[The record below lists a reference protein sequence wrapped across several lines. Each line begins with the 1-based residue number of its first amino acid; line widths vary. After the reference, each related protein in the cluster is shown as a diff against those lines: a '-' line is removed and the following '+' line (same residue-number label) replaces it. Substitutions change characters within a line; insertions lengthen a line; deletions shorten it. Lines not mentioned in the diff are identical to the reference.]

1 MKDHI
6 TATTDSPAFGRRS
19 LLRGLGAVGAASVAL
34 PLASA
39 STMGASTS
47 ATELTT
53 ANDAIFV
60 TGKNSS
66 YYIVP
71 GRDQNGNKA
80 VAYGSHGSWQFVQ
93 DNRLPWF
100 EPEHIAARPNDKGHY
115 DLLYMGYL
123 GGNLVSNGGYEFYN
137 KPRLGAGKKSVPLSS
152 VSALQYA
159 PGADYFLAV
168 GKNGAG
174 QDRVIHGTSGSWS
187 FTPNKYQLNGWG
199 AEMTHF
205 AVREKANPTNKSHYT
220 MLAVGTRVKKGEPQV
235 VTLGGYEFYNKP
247 RFSVG
252 PKVVPNMVSVD
263 DVVAAP
269 NYYVILG
276 RDASGNS
283 IVAHGGHNNWSFTP
297 GKYQPKMD
305 VTSLALSPR
314 LTGKYDL
321 LAVGTSKKG
330 LSTTGG
336 YEFYSKPRF
345 NSGPKAVKL

>member
-1 MKDHI
+1 METNI
-6 TATTDSPAFGRRS
+6 TATSDSPAFGRRT
-19 LLRGLGAVGAASVAL
+19 LLRGLGAVGVASVAL

-47 ATELTT
+47 ATALTT
-53 ANDAIFV
+53 ANDAIYV

-66 YYIVP
+66 YYVVV

-80 VAYGSHGSWQFVQ
+80 AAYGSHGNWAFVQ

-100 EPEHIAARPNDKGHY
+100 EPDVIAARPKPAGY
-115 DLLYMGYL
+115 DLLFMGHL
-123 GGNLVSNGGYEFYN
+123 DGQLVSNGGYEFYN
-137 KPRLGAGKKSVPLSS
+137 KPRLDTGKKSVPLSS
-152 VSALQYA
+152 VSSLQYA

-168 GKNGAG
+168 GKNSAG
-174 QDRVIHGTSGSWS
+174 QDRVIHGDHNDWS
-187 FTPNKYQLNGWG
+187 FTPDKYQLNGWG

-205 AVREKANPTNKSHYT
+205 AVREKETPSNNSRYT
-220 MLAVGTRVKKGEPQV
+220 MLAVGTRTKNGVPQV

-263 DVVAAP
+263 DVVAGP
-269 NYYVILG
+269 NYYVIVG

-283 IVAHGGHNNWSFTP
+283 IAAHGGHNDWSFTP
-297 GKYQPKMD
+297 GKYQPKMS

-321 LAVGTSKKG
+321 LAVGTSNKG

-336 YEFYSKPRF
+336 YEFYNKPRF
-345 NSGPKAVKL
+345 NSGPKNIKL